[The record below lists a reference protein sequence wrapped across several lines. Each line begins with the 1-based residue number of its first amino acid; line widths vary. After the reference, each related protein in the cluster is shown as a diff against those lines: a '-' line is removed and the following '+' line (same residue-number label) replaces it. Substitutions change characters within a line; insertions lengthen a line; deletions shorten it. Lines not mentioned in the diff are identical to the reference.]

1 MVEVMKERAKQIRIK
16 RWLLNKNNMY
26 ATCNNDIRCGKYT
39 ENSWLLV
46 TKETE
51 KAYHLSEM
59 QRYIT
64 NPWIPKSAVLE
75 VREVEKITEN
85 GICTGWIPV

>member
-1 MVEVMKERAKQIRIK
+1 MKERAKQIRIK
-16 RWLLNKNNMY
+16 RWLLIKNNMY
-26 ATCNNDIRCGKYT
+26 ASCPSQIREGRYT

-51 KAYHLSEM
+51 KAYHLNEM
-59 QRYIT
+59 QMYIT

-75 VREVEKITEN
+75 IREVERTTEN
-85 GICTGWIPV
+85 GVIGEWIAQ